1 MKQRAEVDNA
11 WALELIGGCAR
22 FESFMA
28 RVEEGNCLDIH
39 EKAAMRDEVAR
50 KKICEQYGVPSGTRL
65 QQWEKKERDEALK
78 KLKDMGMSLRQ
89 LERLTG
95 IHRGAIQK
103 AGKSVKR
110 TVPMT

>member
-1 MKQRAEVDNA
+1 
-11 WALELIGGCAR
+11 
-22 FESFMA
+22 
-28 RVEEGNCLDIH
+28 
-39 EKAAMRDEVAR
+39 MRDEVAR
-50 KKICEQYGVPSGTRL
+50 KKICEQYGVPRGTRL

-95 IHRGAIQK
+95 IHRGVIQK

-110 TVPMT
+110 AVPMT